1 MIIDF
6 HTHIF
11 PDDLAPRAMA
21 RLQSTSHHAYY
32 ADGTA
37 GGLRASMRKA
47 GIDYSVVLPV
57 VTNPEKAS
65 RINDI
70 SIDNQIND
78 GLIYFGGIHPDTEN
92 WYAELGRLAEAGI
105 KGFKIHPVSQGV
117 DIDDIRYLRIL
128 DRAAQLGLIV
138 VMHAGNDPSFPGQ
151 VRCNPA
157 KTRNALKQVPG
168 VTFVAAHMGGEWNW
182 DRVEDQLADTCAY
195 LDTSNSLGRRE
206 KFDDF
211 HPDSHFEL
219 MNEEQ
224 FCRLVKVFGKER
236 ILFAADSPW
245 GNQITYVKQI
255 AALPLDADT
264 FDHIFYK
271 NACRLL
277 KLQYELQ

>member
-6 HTHIF
+6 HAHVF
-11 PDDLAPRAMA
+11 PDELAPRAMA
-21 RLQSTSHHAYY
+21 RLQSTSHHACYT
-32 ADGTA
+32 DGTA
-37 GGLRASMRKA
+37 DGLRKSMQQA

-57 VTNPEKAS
+57 VTNPEKAK

-70 SIDNQIND
+70 SIANKENN
-78 GLIYFGGIHPDTEN
+78 GLIYFGGIHPNTEY
-92 WYAELGRLAEAGI
+92 WYEELGRLAAAGV

-128 DRAAQLGLIV
+128 ERAAELGLIV
-138 VMHAGNDPSFPGQ
+138 VMHAGDDPSFPGHA
-151 VRCNPA
+151 RSNPE
-157 KTRNALKQVPG
+157 KTRNALLQVPN

-182 DRVEDQLADTCAY
+182 DRVEDQLADTCTY

-206 KFDDF
+206 KIDNY

-219 MNEEQ
+219 MNEEE
-224 FCRLVKVFGKER
+224 FCHLVKVFGKER

-245 GNQITYVKQI
+245 GNQVTYVKQV
-255 AALPLDADT
+255 AALPLDPET

-277 KLQYELQ
+277 NLQY